1 MFEKI
6 KDALSLLREYL
17 VLSEKVEQDKREIA
31 KLRADY
37 DKLEEKFERLV
48 LAVEKSFGQHLEQI
62 KEEVRNV
69 CEKEAA
75 NRKIALLE
83 LENKF
88 LKTGKSL
95 PSGKEKK

>member
-1 MFEKI
+1 MSLKEI
-6 KDALSLLREYL
+6 ISVVKDQL
-17 VLSEKVEQDKREIA
+17 VLSEKLAQNKEDIARVRSELKELEDKV
-31 KLRADY
+31 
-37 DKLEEKFERLV
+37 ERLTEV
-48 LAVEKSFGQHLEQI
+48 VQKLPDVILRLV
-62 KEEVRNV
+62 KEEMWEFY
-69 CEKEAA
+69 EKEEA